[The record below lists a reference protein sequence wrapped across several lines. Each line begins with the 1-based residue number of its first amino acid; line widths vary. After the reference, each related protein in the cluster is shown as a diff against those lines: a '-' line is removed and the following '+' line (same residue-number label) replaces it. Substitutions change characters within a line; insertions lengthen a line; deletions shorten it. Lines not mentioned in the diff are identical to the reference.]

1 MSEYFNDVYNYQDN
15 NNNCVILPDI
25 KSIFYTLIK
34 NDHLIRYNMYM
45 LEKDYSTMSFEGRC
59 FINEINK
66 LDNIKLK
73 NWIKIKIGD
82 YFDIINNYKG
92 YVEKSKSGIYPLV
105 PPLVTIPDYNGIST
119 YIDIYSLDGNYLTI
133 ASNGSSGVT
142 FHQKGKFA
150 VDKQIKVLQLKK
162 DKELYLGLFAVCC
175 SYFLTQKYSYTNELT
190 EDKMLNEV
198 IYYPIVEF
206 IE

>member
-105 PPLVTIPDYNGIST
+105 PPLVTIPVYNGIST
-119 YIDIYSLDGNYLTI
+119 YIDIYSLYGNYLTI

-162 DKELYLGLFAVCC
+162 DKELYLDLFAVCC
-175 SYFLTQKYSYTNELT
+175 SYFLTQKYSYTNGLT

-198 IYYPIVEF
+198 IHYPIVEF

>member
-119 YIDIYSLDGNYLTI
+119 YIDIYSLYGNYLTI

-162 DKELYLGLFAVCC
+162 DKELYLDLFAVCC
-175 SYFLTQKYSYTNELT
+175 SYFLTQKYSYTNGLT

-198 IYYPIVEF
+198 IHYPIVEF